1 MILKFLKQLFCFPH
15 HYEQELSPFDDEW
28 WEDCR
33 KCEKTRKV
41 KKVIIQ
47 EFDMQLLYINADFD
61 ENGLETKIYESI
73 ESFVQDRIGIAYSL
87 LELEAFAS
95 EDDEDEEY
103 LDEVF
108 VLNLL
113 KSGSHEGEWSTEE
126 VWLIEDGK
134 FTQGI
139 QEI

>member
-1 MILKFLKQLFCFPH
+1 
-15 HYEQELSPFDDEW
+15 
-28 WEDCR
+28 
-33 KCEKTRKV
+33 
-41 KKVIIQ
+41 
-47 EFDMQLLYINADFD
+47 MQLLYINADFD

-95 EDDEDEEY
+95 EEDEEY
-103 LDEVF
+103 SDEVF

-139 QEI
+139 

>member
-1 MILKFLKQLFCFPH
+1 
-15 HYEQELSPFDDEW
+15 
-28 WEDCR
+28 
-33 KCEKTRKV
+33 
-41 KKVIIQ
+41 
-47 EFDMQLLYINADFD
+47 MQLLYINADFYY
-61 ENGLETKIYESI
+61 NGLKTKIYDSI
-73 ESFVQDRIGIAYSL
+73 ESFVKGRIGIAYSL
-87 LELEAFAS
+87 LELEAFAK

-134 FTQGI
+134 FKQGI
-139 QEI
+139 

>member
-1 MILKFLKQLFCFPH
+1 
-15 HYEQELSPFDDEW
+15 
-28 WEDCR
+28 
-33 KCEKTRKV
+33 
-41 KKVIIQ
+41 
-47 EFDMQLLYINADFD
+47 MQLLYINADFD
-61 ENGLETKIYESI
+61 YYGLKTKIYDSI

-87 LELEAFAS
+87 LELEAFAK

-103 LDEVF
+103 LYEVF

-113 KSGSHEGEWSTEE
+113 KNGSHEGEWSTEE

-139 QEI
+139 

>member
-1 MILKFLKQLFCFPH
+1 
-15 HYEQELSPFDDEW
+15 
-28 WEDCR
+28 
-33 KCEKTRKV
+33 
-41 KKVIIQ
+41 
-47 EFDMQLLYINADFD
+47 MQLLYINADFD
-61 ENGLETKIYESI
+61 ENGLETKIYDSI
-73 ESFVQDRIGIAYSL
+73 ESFVKGRIGIAYSL
-87 LELEAFAS
+87 LELKVFAK

-134 FTQGI
+134 FKQGI
-139 QEI
+139 